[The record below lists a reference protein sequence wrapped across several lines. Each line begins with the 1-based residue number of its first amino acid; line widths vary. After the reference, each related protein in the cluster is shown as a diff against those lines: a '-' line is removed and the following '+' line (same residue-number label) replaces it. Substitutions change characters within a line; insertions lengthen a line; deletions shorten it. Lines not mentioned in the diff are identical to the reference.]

1 MVAPNLAQVCT
12 EVNAQCPVESSIY
25 GYYPSLPV
33 NAFFLAWFAVLL
45 VANLG
50 LGIRYKTWTYLIA
63 LGLGCL
69 SEVIGYA
76 GRILLHSNPY
86 KKAGF
91 DTQIVCLIIAPAF
104 VAAGIYLTLKHLTL
118 CFGAEY
124 SRIRPMYYTWIFIS
138 CDILSLI
145 LQGAGG
151 GISATSSTD
160 YKKQKAGNDLA
171 LAGIVFQVATLLIFG
186 VLSATYYFNRRRSN
200 PVLSKEAEHLT
211 SKTSF
216 KGFLAGLILAYL
228 AILTRCAYR

>member
-1 MVAPNLAQVCT
+1 MSTIGQNDQFPRN
-12 EVNAQCPVESSIY
+12 
-25 GYYPSLPV
+25 
-33 NAFFLAWFAVLL
+33 
-45 VANLG
+45 
-50 LGIRYKTWTYLIA
+50 KTDLHIPT
-63 LGLGCL
+63 
-69 SEVIGYA
+69 GYA
-76 GRILLHSNPY
+76 GRIMLHSNPY

-124 SRIRPMYYTWIFIS
+124 SRLRPMYYTWIFIS

-160 YKKQKAGNDLA
+160 YKKQKAGNDVA
-171 LAGIVFQVATLLIFG
+171 LAGIVFQVVTLLIFG
-186 VLSATYYFNRRRSN
+186 ILSVTYYLNRRRSN
-200 PVLSKEAEHLT
+200 PVLSKEAEHIK

-216 KGFLAGLILAYL
+216 KGFMVALVLAYL